1 MNPGIPFFIG
11 SFNSLSF
18 AGVGASPTSPE
29 PYKASKSFPL
39 TTLRKAKS

>member
-11 SFNSLSF
+11 SFSSFSF

-29 PYKASKSFPL
+29 PYKASRSFPL
-39 TTLRKAKS
+39 TTFKKAKS